1 MTRPLRI
8 LHVVISL
15 EPTSSE
21 YNEHCLPVAQERD
34 LAICSFLKARVLLQP
49 PIKLFEGDG
58 TLRGF
63 WRALKRALQD
73 GDYDVIHAHEQQIG
87 TLLLLIKVVRWKSL
101 ANMVCTIHNSWQ
113 SFRLRNKALLIAVL
127 ALFPKIVL
135 CSRSAFESLPLLRLL
150 GSNRVSVVQNGVD
163 TARVYRVLENF
174 QGDSRDDRFSIVC
187 VGRLISR
194 KNPATVLQAF
204 NRLHDSHSTL
214 VYVGDGDLRQH
225 LLDEARRVGVEERV
239 TVTGVVER
247 DDVYRYAAQSDV
259 YVSAS
264 RGEGLPVAV
273 LEAMACGRP
282 VILSDI
288 PPHREITAG
297 EDFVPLIAPDD
308 VDGFTRQLNRFS
320 KLSQEQRA
328 IIGNSC
334 RRLVE
339 SRFSLRAMHRGYDD
353 VYREVMHRPL
363 SR

>member
-15 EPTSSE
+15 EPTSSM
-21 YNEHCLPVAQERD
+21 YNEHCLPVAQERN
-34 LAICSFLKARVLLQP
+34 LAICSFLRAGILLQP

-174 QGDSRDDRFSIVC
+174 QGDSRDDRFTIVC

-194 KNPATVLQAF
+194 KNPATVLRAL
-204 NRLHDSHSTL
+204 NRLHDSHILL
-214 VYVGDGDLRQH
+214 VYVGDGDQRQR
-225 LLDEARRVGVEERV
+225 LFDEARRVGVEGRV

-247 DDVYRYAAQSDV
+247 DDVYRCIAQGDV

-264 RGEGLPVAV
+264 RGEGLPIAV
-273 LEAMACGRP
+273 LEAMACGLP

-288 PPHREITAG
+288 PPHREIAAG
-297 EDFVPLIAPDD
+297 VDFVPLIAPDD
-308 VDGFTRQLNRFS
+308 VDGFTRQLHRFS
-320 KLSQEQRA
+320 ELSQEQRA

-339 SRFSLRAMHRGYDD
+339 ERFSLHAMHRGYDD
-353 VYREVMHRPL
+353 VYREVMHRRL

>member
-15 EPTSSE
+15 EPTSSM
-21 YNEHCLPVAQERD
+21 YNEHYLPLAQERD

-63 WRALKRALQD
+63 WRAVTRALQD

-87 TLLLLIKVVRWKSL
+87 TLLLLIKFVRWKSL
-101 ANMVCTIHNSWQ
+101 SNMVCTIHNSWQ
-113 SFRLRNKALLIAVL
+113 SFRLRNKALLILVL
-127 ALFPKIVL
+127 ALFPKVVL
-135 CSRSAFESLPLLRLL
+135 CSKSAFESLPLLRLL
-150 GSNRVSVVQNGVD
+150 RGNRVTVVQNGVD

-174 QGDSRDDRFSIVC
+174 RGDSRDDRFNIVC

-194 KNPATVLQAF
+194 KNPATVLRAF
-204 NRLHDSHSTL
+204 NRLHDPHSTL

-239 TVTGVVER
+239 TVTGVVQR
-247 DDVYRYAAQSDV
+247 DDVYRCIAQGDV
-259 YVSAS
+259 WVSAS
-264 RGEGLPVAV
+264 RGEGLPIAV
-273 LEAMACGRP
+273 LEAMACGLP

-288 PPHREITAG
+288 PPHSEIAAG
-297 EDFVPLIAPDD
+297 VDFVPLIAPDD

-320 KLSQEQRA
+320 QLSQEQRA
-328 IIGNSC
+328 VIGISC

-339 SRFSLRAMHRGYDD
+339 ERFSLHAMHRGYDD
-353 VYREVMHRPL
+353 VYREVMHRRLP
-363 SR
+363 R